1 MKHFAGALVIV
12 VLCGAGSVIGAGC
25 DQGVSEA
32 AGGALTAAGGAPAA
46 GGGTA
51 RATGGAAGSAAHTGG
66 AAGSVANAGGAAGAT
81 STGDP
86 LPVNAVE
93 VALTPSADGFVNSAL
108 GVLGAWYAYGDGNDG
123 AKPGV
128 CQTVGMHQTAEC
140 SVITAPVPGMPFAPV
155 GTSLSQM
162 CTSGTVAKVIN
173 FGDPPSL
180 DFSNIF
186 GAGIGLD
193 LNNPGLDG
201 GTGVKMPFNAPS
213 KMVIG
218 ISFTLDAVPSTGL
231 RVEFPFG
238 TSATAAGVWKPHP
251 TTYASPVA
259 AGHNILL
266 FANVKQPAYVKMA
279 DMIPFDPTTLTSI
292 QFHIPT
298 TASGASAYHFCI
310 DNLALIV
317 QM

>member
-1 MKHFAGALVIV
+1 
-12 VLCGAGSVIGAGC
+12 
-25 DQGVSEA
+25 
-32 AGGALTAAGGAPAA
+32 
-46 GGGTA
+46 
-51 RATGGAAGSAAHTGG
+51 
-66 AAGSVANAGGAAGAT
+66 
-81 STGDP
+81 
-86 LPVNAVE
+86 
-93 VALTPSADGFVNSAL
+93 LTPSAEGFVNSAL
-108 GVLGAWYAYGDGNDG
+108 GVLGAWYAYGDGND
-123 AKPGV
+123 AANPGV
-128 CQTVGMHQTAEC
+128 CQTVGMHMTTEC
-140 SVITAPVPGMPFAPV
+140 SVIAAPVPGAPFAPV

-162 CTSGTVAKVIN
+162 CSSGTVAKVIN
-173 FGDPPSL
+173 FGDPPAP

-201 GTGVKMPFNAPS
+201 GTGVKMPFNASS

-238 TSATAAGVWKPHP
+238 SAATAAGVWKPHA

-266 FANVKQPAYVKMA
+266 FANVKQPAYVKAA

-298 TASGASAYHFCI
+298 TASGAAAYHFCI
-310 DNLALIV
+310 DNLALII

>member
-1 MKHFAGALVIV
+1 MKHRVGALLNV
-12 VLCGAGSVIGAGC
+12 VLCGVAVASSAGC
-25 DQGVSEA
+25 DQGSSNVAAGGGSPA
-32 AGGALTAAGGAPAA
+32 AGGAAPAVGGSPSAAGGAAPAA
-46 GGGTA
+46 GAAGTA
-51 RATGGAAGSAAHTGG
+51 VSVGG
-66 AAGSVANAGGAAGAT
+66 AGGAAT
-81 STGDP
+81 PSSGDI
-86 LPVNAVE
+86 LPTNAVE
-93 VALTPSADGFVNSAL
+93 VALIPSAEGFVTGPL

-123 AKPGV
+123 ADPGV
-128 CQTVGMHQTAEC
+128 CQTVGMHQTSEC
-140 SVITAPVPGMPFAPV
+140 SMITAPIPGQPFAPV

-173 FGDPPSL
+173 FGDPPAL
-180 DFSNIF
+180 DYSNLF

-201 GTGVKMPFNAPS
+201 GTGMKMPFNAPS
-213 KMVIG
+213 KMAIG

-231 RVEFPFG
+231 RVEFAFG
-238 TSATAAGVWKPHP
+238 TAATAAGVWKPNA

-266 FANVKQPAYVKMA
+266 FANVKQPAYVKAA
-279 DMIPFDPTTLTSI
+279 DMIPFDATTLTSI

-298 TASGASAYHFCI
+298 TSSAASAYHFCI

>member
-1 MKHFAGALVIV
+1 MKHSVGALVIV
-12 VLCGAGSVIGAGC
+12 GLCGAAVAIGVGC
-25 DQGVSEA
+25 DP
-32 AGGALTAAGGAPAA
+32 GASGAAGGAPPAAGAPPTTGGAAPTA
-46 GGGTA
+46 GGGAAPTA
-51 RATGGAAGSAAHTGG
+51 GAAGSAAGSGG
-66 AAGSVANAGGAAGAT
+66 AAGGTTAT

-86 LPVNAVE
+86 LPMNAVE
-93 VALTPSADGFVNSAL
+93 VALLPSADGFVNSAL
-108 GVLGAWYAYGDGNDG
+108 GVVGAWYAYGDGNDG
-123 AKPGV
+123 ANPGV

-140 SVITAPVPGMPFAPV
+140 SVITAPVPGMPFAPM
-155 GTSLSQM
+155 GASLAQM

-173 FGDPPSL
+173 FGDPPAA

-201 GTGVKMPFNAPS
+201 GTGVKMPFNASS

-238 TSATAAGVWKPHP
+238 TAATAAGVWKPNA
-251 TTYASPVA
+251 TTFASPVT

-266 FANVKQPAYVKMA
+266 FANVKQPSYVKMA

-298 TASGASAYHFCI
+298 TASVANAYHFCI
-310 DNLALIV
+310 DNLSLIV